1 MVATVVATGKNSP
14 WEHEATLVLGRR
26 SSKGGGGGGAEQSK
40 SRSRSRRSFQRGSRA
55 RVSKQGKCP
64 YGVFLSFLFMRA
76 GSQSPEPFVASST
89 TLTIAC

>member
-1 MVATVVATGKNSP
+1 MVATVVATGKNSL

-26 SSKGGGGGGAEQSK
+26 SSKGGGGGAEQ
-40 SRSRSRRSFQRGSRA
+40 SRSRSRRSFQKGSRA

-76 GSQSPEPFVASST
+76 
-89 TLTIAC
+89 

>member
-1 MVATVVATGKNSP
+1 MKQ
-14 WEHEATLVLGRR
+14 LLFLGEEVPKEEEEQTRPR
-26 SSKGGGGGGAEQSK
+26 PRPRPRAGAGAGAGEVSKGRA
-40 SRSRSRRSFQRGSRA
+40 GSRA

-64 YGVFLSFLFMRA
+64 YAVFLSFLFMRA